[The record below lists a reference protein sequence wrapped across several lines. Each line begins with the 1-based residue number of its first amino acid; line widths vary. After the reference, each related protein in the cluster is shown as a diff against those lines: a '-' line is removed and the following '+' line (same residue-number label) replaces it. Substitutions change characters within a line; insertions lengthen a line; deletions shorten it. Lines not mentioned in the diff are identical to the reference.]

1 MQSTGAKLFICVLLI
16 VLAGCI
22 GWFVDAFLIMP
33 E

>member
-1 MQSTGAKLFICVLLI
+1 MYSTGVKMLICVMLI
-16 VLAGCI
+16 ILAGCI